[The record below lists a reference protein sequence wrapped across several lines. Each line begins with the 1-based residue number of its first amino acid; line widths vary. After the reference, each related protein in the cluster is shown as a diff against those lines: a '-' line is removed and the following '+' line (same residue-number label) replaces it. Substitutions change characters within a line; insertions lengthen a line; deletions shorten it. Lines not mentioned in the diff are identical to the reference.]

1 MESLWKCEYQNLNSN
16 TFNPTEFKSWK
27 MFYKYNSYVF
37 YVWLQWS
44 SKDLQVK
51 IYVHIHWSS
60 PTCYPLIDFV
70 DSYHQKVAYDP
81 PILELKATYGLA
93 APETYTPPALNP
105 LWSKEV
111 YEKMNSKMAP
121 KPQEVSVRSKTWC
134 FTYHLIA

>member
-1 MESLWKCEYQNLNSN
+1 
-16 TFNPTEFKSWK
+16 
-27 MFYKYNSYVF
+27 MFYKYDRYVF

-44 SKDLQVK
+44 EKDLQVK
-51 IYVHIHWSS
+51 MYIYSEFI
-60 PTCYPLIDFV
+60 PLVTLWLFFS

-93 APETYTPPALNP
+93 APEPYTPPALNP

-121 KPQEVSVRSKTWC
+121 KPQEVSVRLKIKH
-134 FTYHLIA
+134 FIA